1 MHMQCLV
8 PEHVSKQSKLRAS
21 LRLAFDAHHL
31 RPCRGFRRQGLEMS
45 QTLTSDV
52 LIVGGGLVG
61 ASLAMG
67 MAGEGARIRV
77 LDGGDTDLRAA
88 RANFGLIWV
97 QSKGHDMPAYGRW
110 TRQSADLWGE
120 FAGGLSDMTGFDLR
134 LSQKGGLSFCLGDE
148 ALDDKRNTI
157 ARLHNQHGPWSAE
170 VSILDRPELEALLP
184 GIRLGSRV
192 SGASFCP
199 QDGECDPLAL
209 LRALHVAME
218 RDGVVMHCATRAE
231 HVEQINGMFHVKTTK
246 GRFEAPRLILAA
258 GHGSKEL
265 AAMVGLDAPIRAER
279 GQILVTERMQPFLP
293 FAGDTIRQTGDGTVM
308 VGATHEDAGFDLS
321 TTADAGAGLARQ
333 ATDIFPDLQHA
344 RLVRTWSGL
353 RVLTPD
359 GCPLYAESE
368 THPGAALITCHSGVT
383 LAAVHAQVLAKALLE
398 GPLGQEFAAF
408 GPERFRGGRDVSQ
421 AA

>member
-1 MHMQCLV
+1 MG
-8 PEHVSKQSKLRAS
+8 ET
-21 LRLAFDAHHL
+21 F
-31 RPCRGFRRQGLEMS
+31 
-45 QTLTSDV
+45 TSDV
-52 LIVGGGLVG
+52 LIIGGGLVG

-67 MAGEGARIRV
+67 MAGRGASIRV

-97 QSKGHDMPAYGRW
+97 QSKGHDMPSYGQW
-110 TRQSADLWGE
+110 TRRSADLWGE
-120 FAGGLSDMTGFDLR
+120 FAGGLSDATGLDLR
-134 LSQKGGLSFCLGDE
+134 LSQKGGLSFCLGEE
-148 ALDDKRNTI
+148 ALDAKRQSI
-157 ARLHNQHGPWSAE
+157 ARLHNQQGSWSAE
-170 VSILDRPELEALLP
+170 IAILDRPQLKALLP
-184 GIRLGSRV
+184 GARLGPRV

-218 RDGVVMHCATRAE
+218 RDGVVMHRDARAD
-231 HVEQINGMFHVKTTK
+231 HVSGSNGMFHVKTTR
-246 GRFEAPRLILAA
+246 GNFEAPRLILAA
-258 GHGSKEL
+258 GHGSKDL
-265 AAMVGLDAPIRAER
+265 AAMVGLDARIRAER

-293 FAGDTIRQTGDGTVM
+293 FAGDTIRQTSEGTVM
-308 VGATHEDAGFDLS
+308 IGATHEDAGFDVS
-321 TTADAGAGLARQ
+321 TTADAGAGLARH
-333 ATDIFPDLQHA
+333 ATDIFPDLQHM

-359 GCPLYAESE
+359 GCPLYAESK

-383 LAAVHAQVLAKALLE
+383 LAAVHARVLAKALLE
-398 GPLGQEFAAF
+398 GPLGTGFAAF

>member
-1 MHMQCLV
+1 MG
-8 PEHVSKQSKLRAS
+8 ET
-21 LRLAFDAHHL
+21 FI
-31 RPCRGFRRQGLEMS
+31 
-45 QTLTSDV
+45 SDV

-61 ASLAMG
+61 AALAMG
-67 MAGEGARIRV
+67 MAGRGARIRV

-110 TRQSADLWGE
+110 TRRSADLWGE
-120 FAGGLSDMTGFDLR
+120 FAGGLSDATGLDLR
-134 LSQKGGLSFCLGDE
+134 LSQKGGLSFCLGGE
-148 ALDDKRNTI
+148 ALDEKRQ
-157 ARLHNQHGPWSAE
+157 AMGRLHNQPGACSAE
-170 VSILDRPELEALLP
+170 IAVLDRPELEAMLP
-184 GIRLGSRV
+184 GVRLGPRV

-209 LRALHVAME
+209 LRALHVAVE
-218 RDGVVMHCATRAE
+218 RDGVVMHRDARAV
-231 HVEQINGMFHVKTTK
+231 HVSHNNGMFHVKTTK

-258 GHGSKEL
+258 GHGSKDL

-293 FAGDTIRQTGDGTVM
+293 YAGDTIRQTGDGTVM
-308 VGATHEDAGFDLS
+308 IGATHEDAGFDLS
-321 TTADAGAGLARQ
+321 TTADAGAELARH
-333 ATDIFPDLQHA
+333 ATDIFPDLQHT

-359 GCPLYAESE
+359 GCPLYAESK
-368 THPGAALITCHSGVT
+368 THPGAALVTCHSGVT
-383 LAAVHAQVLAKALLE
+383 LAAVHARVLAKALLE
-398 GPLGQEFAAF
+398 GPLGAEFAAF
-408 GPERFRGGRDVSQ
+408 GPERFRRGRDVSQ

>member
-1 MHMQCLV
+1 MG
-8 PEHVSKQSKLRAS
+8 KT
-21 LRLAFDAHHL
+21 F
-31 RPCRGFRRQGLEMS
+31 
-45 QTLTSDV
+45 TSDV

-67 MAGEGARIRV
+67 MAGRGASICV
-77 LDGGDTDLRAA
+77 LDGGDSDLRAA

-97 QSKGHDMPAYGRW
+97 QSKGYGMPAYGRW

-120 FAGGLSDMTGFDLR
+120 FAGGLSDATGLDLR

-148 ALDDKRNTI
+148 ALDAKRQSIT
-157 ARLHNQHGPWSAE
+157 RLHNQLEALSAE
-170 VSILDRPELEALLP
+170 IVVLDRPELEALLP
-184 GIRLGSRV
+184 GVQLGPRV

-218 RDGVVMHCATRAE
+218 QDGVLMHRETRAE
-231 HVEQINGMFHVKTTK
+231 LVSQANGVFRVETAK

-258 GHGSKEL
+258 GHGSKDL

-308 VGATHEDAGFDLS
+308 IGATHEDAGFDLS
-321 TTADAGAGLARQ
+321 TTADAGTELARH
-333 ATDIFPDLQHA
+333 ATDIFPDLQHT

-359 GCPLYAESE
+359 SCPLYAESD

-383 LAAVHAQVLAKALLE
+383 LAAVHARVLAKALLE
-398 GPLGQEFAAF
+398 GRLGAEFAAF

>member
-1 MHMQCLV
+1 MG
-8 PEHVSKQSKLRAS
+8 ET
-21 LRLAFDAHHL
+21 F
-31 RPCRGFRRQGLEMS
+31 
-45 QTLTSDV
+45 TSDV
-52 LIVGGGLVG
+52 LIIGGGLVG

-67 MAGEGARIRV
+67 MAGQGARIRV

-88 RANFGLIWV
+88 RANFGLVWV
-97 QSKGHDMPAYGRW
+97 QSKGHDMPAYGHW
-110 TRQSADLWGE
+110 TRRSADLWGE
-120 FAGGLSDMTGFDLR
+120 FAGGLSDATGLDLR

-148 ALDDKRNTI
+148 ALDAKHQAI
-157 ARLHNQHGPWSAE
+157 ARLHNQQGSWSAE
-170 VSILDRPELEALLP
+170 IAILDRPQLEALLP
-184 GIRLGSRV
+184 SARLGTRV

-218 RDGVVMHCATRAE
+218 RDGVLMHRETQAE
-231 HVEQINGMFHVKTTK
+231 HVSQANGVFLVETSK

-258 GHGSKEL
+258 GHGSKDL
-265 AAMVGLDAPIRAER
+265 AAMVGMDAPIRAER

-308 VGATHEDAGFDLS
+308 IGATHEDAGFDLS
-321 TTADAGAGLARQ
+321 ATVDAGAKLACH
-333 ATDIFPDLQHA
+333 ATAIFPDLQHT

-398 GPLGQEFAAF
+398 GPLGPEFAAF
-408 GPERFRGGRDVSQ
+408 GPERFRRGRDVSQ

>member
-1 MHMQCLV
+1 MG
-8 PEHVSKQSKLRAS
+8 ET
-21 LRLAFDAHHL
+21 F
-31 RPCRGFRRQGLEMS
+31 
-45 QTLTSDV
+45 TSDV

-67 MAGEGARIRV
+67 MAGRGASIRV

-110 TRQSADLWGE
+110 TRRSADLWGE
-120 FAGGLSDMTGFDLR
+120 FAGGLSDATGLDLR

-148 ALDDKRNTI
+148 ALDAKRQAV
-157 ARLHNQHGPWSAE
+157 ARLHNQRGPWSAE
-170 VSILDRPELEALLP
+170 ITILDRPELETLLP
-184 GIRLGSRV
+184 GVRLGPRV

-218 RDGVVMHCATRAE
+218 RDGVVMHRDMRAE
-231 HVEQINGMFHVKTTK
+231 HVSGCNGMFHVKTAK

-258 GHGSKEL
+258 GHGSKDL

-279 GQILVTERMQPFLP
+279 GQILVTERMKPFLP

-308 VGATHEDAGFDLS
+308 IGATHEDAGFDLS
-321 TTADAGAGLARQ
+321 TTADAGVELARH
-333 ATDIFPDLQHA
+333 ATDIFPDLQHT

-368 THPGAALITCHSGVT
+368 THPGAALVTCHSGVT
-383 LAAVHAQVLAKALLE
+383 LAAVHARVLAKALLE
-398 GPLGQEFAAF
+398 GPLGAEFAVF
-408 GPERFRGGRDVSQ
+408 GPERFRKGQHVSQ

>member
-1 MHMQCLV
+1 MG
-8 PEHVSKQSKLRAS
+8 ET
-21 LRLAFDAHHL
+21 F
-31 RPCRGFRRQGLEMS
+31 
-45 QTLTSDV
+45 TSDV

-67 MAGEGARIRV
+67 MAGSGARIRV

-110 TRQSADLWGE
+110 TRRSADLWGE
-120 FAGGLSDMTGFDLR
+120 FAGGLSDATGLDLR

-148 ALDDKRNTI
+148 AFDEKRQTA
-157 ARLHNQHGPWSAE
+157 ARLHNQQESWSAE
-170 VSILDRPELEALLP
+170 VSILGRPTLEALLP
-184 GIRLGSRV
+184 GVRLGKGV

-209 LRALHVAME
+209 LRALHIAME
-218 RDGVVMHCATRAE
+218 RDGVVMHRDKQAQTVSHSSGIFR
-231 HVEQINGMFHVKTTK
+231 VKTTK

-258 GHGSKEL
+258 GHGSKDL
-265 AAMVGLDAPIRAER
+265 AAMVGLDAPVRAER

-293 FAGDTIRQTGDGTVM
+293 FAGDTIRQTADGTVM
-308 VGATHEDAGFDLS
+308 IGATHEDAGFDLS
-321 TTADAGAGLARQ
+321 TTADAGAELARH
-333 ATDIFPDLQHA
+333 ATDIFPDLQHT

-359 GCPLYAESE
+359 GCPLYAESD
-368 THPGAALITCHSGVT
+368 THPGAALVTCHSGVT
-383 LAAVHAQVLAKALLE
+383 LAAVHAQVLAKALLT
-398 GPLGQEFAAF
+398 GPLGREFAAF
-408 GPERFRGGRDVSQ
+408 GPERFRGGRNVSQ

>member
-1 MHMQCLV
+1 M
-8 PEHVSKQSKLRAS
+8 
-21 LRLAFDAHHL
+21 
-31 RPCRGFRRQGLEMS
+31 G
-45 QTLTSDV
+45 QTFTSDV

-61 ASLAMG
+61 AALATG
-67 MAGEGARIRV
+67 MAGRGASVRV
-77 LDGGDTDLRAA
+77 LDGGDADLRAA

-110 TRQSADLWGE
+110 TRRSADLWGE
-120 FAGGLSDMTGFDLR
+120 FARGLSEMTALDLR
-134 LSQKGGLSFCLGDE
+134 LSQNGGLSFCLGEE
-148 ALDDKRNTI
+148 ALDEKRQTI
-157 ARLHNQHGPWSAE
+157 ARLHNQREPWSAE
-170 VSILDRPELEALLP
+170 ITILDRPALEAMLP
-184 GIRLGSRV
+184 GVRLGLRL

-218 RDGVVMHCATRAE
+218 RDGAVMHRETRAE

-308 VGATHEDAGFDLS
+308 IGATHEDAGFDLA

-333 ATDIFPDLQHA
+333 ATDVFPDLQHA

-359 GCPLYAESE
+359 GCPLYAESD

-383 LAAVHAQVLAKALLE
+383 LAAVHAQVLAKALLAGTL
-398 GPLGQEFAAF
+398 GPEFAAF
-408 GPERFRGGRDVSQ
+408 GPERFRKGQHVSQ